1 MYREKVSNR
10 DASNLEEGVPMNQT
24 LYIVS
29 VALVAL
35 AVLVNRGNG
44 NKTHQAV
51 QLYLTTFMLF
61 CALVVLGSL

>member
-1 MYREKVSNR
+1 
-10 DASNLEEGVPMNQT
+10 MNQT

-35 AVLVNRGNG
+35 AVLMNRGNG

-51 QLYLTTFMLF
+51 QLYLTTLVLF
-61 CALVVLGSL
+61 CALVAFGSL